1 MDGQS
6 PNRTTWI
13 TIESVTFQVFRVRAC
28 KNVAVLLTE
37 VVGDVHYHAYEIAIA
52 ADGAEKTSIRDVS
65 GGTVMQEVII

>member
-1 MDGQS
+1 M
-6 PNRTTWI
+6 
-13 TIESVTFQVFRVRAC
+13 RAC

-65 GGTVMQEVII
+65 SGTGMQEVKIISMIMHVCVCLHCCYVTKV